1 MPSAGVRRHFLPW
14 NRPLLPQAAAWLAA
28 GWSGGLPLD
37 LGDTLVVVPT
47 RQSGRRLREALA
59 EHAAADQQAVFP
71 PKVFTPESLLAH
83 FAGSDA
89 APPLESLLAW
99 AEVCGEVDLDRF
111 RDVFPVDPPARHF
124 AWALRLARQLAN
136 LQATLAEA
144 GLGIGDVATRVGD
157 DFPETDRWRQ
167 LGELARLHA
176 EKLAA
181 HGERDAQA
189 ARIAA
194 VDNATLPAGVNRI
207 VLVGVADPQPLAI
220 GLLAAFARICAVEV
234 LVFAPEAEAASFDPW
249 GRPLS
254 AAWEKHELILPDFE
268 RHVHL
273 CGDPSAQAERL
284 AGAAANYTPPDGAL
298 ALGLADPEI
307 VPLVEGELARVGV
320 AAFDPEGRPR
330 RVGALFQLL
339 SALAQFAREP
349 DWLAVAA
356 LARCPDILA
365 WLESRRGANFSAARF
380 LGKLDALRAEHLPA
394 DLEAVVAFG
403 GEDFP
408 ELKMFEELR
417 TRLTRGAFPENAAAA
432 LADIFLIRRL
442 DPVDAA
448 DAQLSDDAAAWTE
461 VLRGCAA
468 AKSRHGRV
476 ANAEWWE
483 LALELFGAQRRA
495 DEKPLCALELQG
507 WLELLFEDAPHLAIA
522 GFNDGFVP
530 EAVAGD
536 AFLPES
542 LRARLGLKTNAARFA
557 RDAYLLQALAACRP
571 RLDLLLG
578 KTASAGE
585 PLRPSRLLFRC
596 GDGELPRRVA
606 WLFREVDAARP
617 PVPWTRAWRLE
628 IPREPPPLHVAV
640 TALRRW
646 LDCPFRFYLRHVRR
660 MEGVDPEKNE
670 MDAFDFGTLMHGA
683 LEALSREEAL
693 QACADEEVL
702 REFLHD
708 ALTRRARAKFGLNV
722 SLPLAIQV
730 ESARQ
735 RLSKV
740 AELEAA
746 ERAAGWRTIAVER
759 AFRLDVDGLE
769 VRGKIDRVDRQV
781 ETGALRVLDY
791 KTSDQ
796 PVAPAEA
803 HLRAPRRGETA
814 PDWAIVDIDGRPCVW
829 ADLQLP
835 LYERVL
841 ATEMGGAVTCGYFNL
856 PKAIGESGVAV
867 WDGFSPALRESAWRC
882 ARGVSAAIRAGK
894 FWPPRELQG
903 REAERDDFA
912 TLFHG
917 SAAES
922 VAWRQA
928 P

>member
-1 MPSAGVRRHFLPW
+1 MPSFGVCRHFLPW
-14 NRPLLPQAAAWLAA
+14 DRPLLPQAAAWLAG
-28 GWSGGLPLD
+28 GWNGGRPLD

-83 FAGSDA
+83 CAGSDA
-89 APPLESLLAW
+89 APPVESLLAW
-99 AEVCGEVDLDRF
+99 AEVCGEVDLDKF
-111 RDVFPVDPPARHF
+111 RDVFPVDPPRRNF
-124 AWALRLARQLAN
+124 AWALRLSRQLAK
-136 LQATLAEA
+136 LQTTLAEA
-144 GLGIGDVATRVGD
+144 GLGIGDVATRVGG

-189 ARIAA
+189 ARIA
-194 VDNATLPAGVNRI
+194 VVQNAALPAGVNRI
-207 VLVGVADPQPLAI
+207 VLVAVSDPQPLAI
-220 GLLAAFARICAVEV
+220 GLLAAFARNCAVEV

-249 GRPLS
+249 GRPIS
-254 AAWEKHELILPDFE
+254 AAWERRELILPHFE
-268 RHVHL
+268 QRVHL
-273 CGDPSAQAERL
+273 CGDPAAQAERL
-284 AGAAANYTPPDGAL
+284 AGAAASYTQPDGAL

-307 VPLVEGELARVGV
+307 VPLVEGELARVGIAV
-320 AAFDPEGRPR
+320 FDPEGRPR
-330 RVGALFQLL
+330 KSGALFQLL
-339 SALAQFAREP
+339 STLAQFAREP

-356 LARCPDILA
+356 LARCPDILT
-365 WLESRRGANFSAARF
+365 WLESRRGADFSATRF
-380 LGKLDALRAEHLPA
+380 LVKLDSLRAEHLPA
-394 DLEAVVAFG
+394 DLEAAIDFG
-403 GEDFP
+403 GEEIP
-408 ELKMFEELR
+408 ELKMFAELR
-417 TRLTRGAFPENAAAA
+417 TQLTQGAFPENAAAA
-432 LADIFLIRRL
+432 LEGIFSTRRL
-442 DPVDAA
+442 DPASAA
-448 DAQLSDDAAAWTE
+448 DVQLSEDAAAWTE

-468 AKSRHGRV
+468 VKSRHGRV
-476 ANAEWWE
+476 ATAEWWE
-483 LALELFGAQRRA
+483 LALDLFGSQRRA
-495 DEKPLCALELQG
+495 DEKPLGALELQG
-507 WLELLFEDAPHLAIA
+507 WLELLFEDAPHLVIA

-542 LRARLGLKTNAARFA
+542 LRARLGLKANAARFA
-557 RDAYLLQALAACRP
+557 RDAYLLQALAASRP

-585 PLRPSRLLFRC
+585 PLRPSRLLLRC
-596 GDGELPRRVA
+596 SDGELPRRVA
-606 WLFREVDAARP
+606 WLFREVEAARP
-617 PVPWTRAWRLE
+617 SVPWTRAWRLE
-628 IPREPPPLHVAV
+628 IPRESPPAHVAV

-660 MEGVDPEKNE
+660 MEAVDPAKSE

-683 LEALSREEAL
+683 LEALSREESL
-693 QACADEEVL
+693 LACADAGVL

-708 ALTRRARAKFGLNV
+708 ALERRARAKFGPNV
-722 SLPLAIQV
+722 SLPLAMQV

-735 RLSKV
+735 RLSRV

-781 ETGALRVLDY
+781 ETGAVRVLDY
-791 KTSDQ
+791 KTSDK

-814 PDWAIVDIDGRPCVW
+814 PDWAIIDLDGQPRVW

-841 ATEMGGAVTCGYFNL
+841 AAEMGGAVTCGYFNL
-856 PKAIGESGVAV
+856 PKAIGETGVAL

-882 ARGVSAAIRAGK
+882 ARGVSAAIRAGN

-917 SAAES
+917 SVTES

>member
-1 MPSAGVRRHFLPW
+1 MSSVGVRRHFLPW
-14 NRPLLPQAAAWLAA
+14 DRPLLPQAAAWLAG
-28 GWSGGLPLD
+28 GWSGGCPLD
-37 LGDTLVVVPT
+37 LSDTLVVVPT

-59 EHAAADQQAVFP
+59 GHAAADRQAVFP

-83 FAGSDA
+83 CTGSDA
-89 APPLESLLAW
+89 APPLDSLLAW
-99 AEVCGEVDLDRF
+99 TEVCGEVDLDAF
-111 RDVFPVDPPARHF
+111 RDVFPVDPPARNF
-124 AWALRLARQLAN
+124 AWTLRLARQLTN
-136 LQATLAEA
+136 LQAALAEA

-157 DFPETDRWRQ
+157 DFPENDRWRQ
-167 LGELARLHA
+167 LGELTRLHA
-176 EKLAA
+176 EKLAT
-181 HGERDAQA
+181 HGERDAHA

-194 VDNATLPAGVNRI
+194 VGNAALPAGVNRI
-207 VLVGVADPQPLAI
+207 VLVAVADPQPLAI
-220 GLLAAFARICAVEV
+220 GLLAAFARFRAVEV

-249 GRPLS
+249 GRPIS
-254 AAWEKHELILPDFE
+254 AAWEKRELILPDFE
-268 RHVHL
+268 RRVHL
-273 CGDPSAQAERL
+273 CGDPAAQAEHL
-284 AGAAANYTPPDGAL
+284 AGVAGSYTPPDGAL
-298 ALGLADPEI
+298 ALGLADPAI
-307 VPLVEGELARVGV
+307 VPVVEAELARVGV
-320 AAFDPEGRPR
+320 AVFDPDGRPR
-330 RVGALFQLL
+330 KAGALFQLL
-339 SALAQFAREP
+339 ATLAQFAREP
-349 DWLAVAA
+349 HWLAVAA

-365 WLESRRGANFSAARF
+365 WLEWRRGADFSAARF

-394 DLEAVVAFG
+394 DLGAAVAFG
-403 GEDFP
+403 EEELP
-408 ELKMFEELR
+408 ELRIFAELNAQ
-417 TRLTRGAFPENAAAA
+417 LARGAFPENAAAA
-432 LADIFLIRRL
+432 LAGVFSTRRL
-442 DPVDAA
+442 DPGSAA
-448 DAQLSDDAAAWTE
+448 DAQLADDAAAWTE

-468 AKSRHGRV
+468 AKPRHGRV

-495 DEKPLCALELQG
+495 DEKPPGALELQG
-507 WLELLFEDAPHLAIA
+507 WLELLFEDAPHLAVA

-578 KTASAGE
+578 KTAPAGE
-585 PLRPSRLLFRC
+585 PLRPSRLLLRC
-596 GDGELPRRVA
+596 GDGELPRRVT
-606 WLFREVDAARP
+606 WLFRELHAARP
-617 PVPWTRAWRLE
+617 AVPWTRAWRLE
-628 IPREPPPLHVAV
+628 IAREPPPAHVAV

-660 MEGVDPEKNE
+660 MEVVDPEKNE
-670 MDAFDFGTLMHGA
+670 MDAFDFGTLVHGA
-683 LEALSREEAL
+683 LEALAREEAL
-693 QACADEEVL
+693 LACTDAGVL

-708 ALTRRARAKFGLNV
+708 ALERRARARFGLDV

-769 VRGKIDRVDRQV
+769 VRGKIDRVDRHV
-781 ETGALRVLDY
+781 ATGEVRVLDY
-791 KTSDQ
+791 KTSDK

-803 HLRAPRRGETA
+803 HLRAPRREETP
-814 PDWAIVDIDGRPCVW
+814 PDWAIIDIDGRPWVW

-841 ATEMGGAVTCGYFNL
+841 AAELDGAVTCGYFNL
-856 PKAIGESGVAV
+856 PKAIGESGVAS
-867 WDGFSPALRESAWRC
+867 WAGFSPALRESAWRC
-882 ARGVSAAIRAGK
+882 ARGVSAAIRAGN

-917 SAAES
+917 PVAES
-922 VAWRQA
+922 VAWRPA